1 MAETYYC
8 EKCNRTM
15 NGTEFYSSNNL
26 EKYPNDGKFPV
37 CKKCMTMHIDNWNPN
52 TYLWIL
58 QEADVPYV
66 PDEWTKL
73 MEKYGRDPQ
82 SMTGMTI
89 LGRYLSKMK
98 LKQFKD
104 YRWKDTE
111 FLQQMANNKL
121 ELTMKRQGYDAQQIA
136 TAIEKSSITIPEGE
150 LKEPVYAP
158 PPNAPTEDYFAQQ
171 SGEVEQELD
180 LTDEDRT
187 YLRLKW
193 GKTYKPE
200 EWVKLEQLYEEMMAS
215 YDIQG
220 AGHKD
225 TLKLICKTSL
235 KANQLIDIGD
245 IEGFQKMSK
254 VYDSLMKSG
263 KFTAAQNKAESG
275 EFVDSIGELIELC
288 EKEGYIE
295 RYYVEQPHDKV
306 DLTIQDMQRYT
317 RTLIEDETNISTMV
331 EKALRENAK
340 EDEEK
345 AKNAESDIVDDADL
359 SIEELE
365 KTIKDS
371 DYADFEEFKE
381 QESAQDNEFLQ
392 GLDK

>member
-26 EKYPNDGKFPV
+26 EKYPNDGKFPM
-37 CKKCMTMHIDNWNPN
+37 CKKCMTMHVDNWNPD

-66 PDEWTKL
+66 PDEWNKL

-121 ELTMKRQGYDAQQIA
+121 EQTMKRQGYDAQQIA
-136 TAIEKSSITIPEGE
+136 TAIEKSSIAIPEGE

-158 PPNAPTEDYFAQQ
+158 PPDAPTEDYFAQQ

-371 DYADFEEFKE
+371 DYTDFEEFKE

>member
-37 CKKCMTMHIDNWNPN
+37 CKKCMTMHVDNWNPD

-66 PDEWTKL
+66 PDEWNKL

-121 ELTMKRQGYDAQQIA
+121 EQTMKRQGYDAQQIA
-136 TAIEKSSITIPEGE
+136 TAIEKSSIAIPEGE

-158 PPNAPTEDYFAQQ
+158 PPNAPREDYFAQQ

>member
-26 EKYPNDGKFPV
+26 EKYPNDGKFPM
-37 CKKCMTMHIDNWNPN
+37 CKKCMTMHVDNWNPD

-66 PDEWTKL
+66 PDEWNKL

-121 ELTMKRQGYDAQQIA
+121 EQTMKRQGYDAQQIA
-136 TAIEKSSITIPEGE
+136 TAIEKSSIAIPEGE
-150 LKEPVYAP
+150 LKEPAYAP

>member
-37 CKKCMTMHIDNWNPN
+37 CKKCMTMHVDNWNPD

-66 PDEWTKL
+66 PDEWNKL

-121 ELTMKRQGYDAQQIA
+121 EQTMKRQGYDAQQIA
-136 TAIEKSSITIPEGE
+136 TAIEKSSIAIPEGE

-158 PPNAPTEDYFAQQ
+158 PLNAPTEDYFAQQ

-295 RYYVEQPHDKV
+295 RYYIEQPHDKV

-365 KTIKDS
+365 KTLKDS
-371 DYADFEEFKE
+371 DYTDFEEFKE
-381 QESAQDNEFLQ
+381 QEAALDNEFLQ
-392 GLDK
+392 GLDE

>member
-26 EKYPNDGKFPV
+26 EKYPNDGKFPM
-37 CKKCMTMHIDNWNPN
+37 CKKCMTMHVDNWNPD

-66 PDEWTKL
+66 PDEWNKL

-121 ELTMKRQGYDAQQIA
+121 EQTMKRQGYDAQQIA
-136 TAIEKSSITIPEGE
+136 TAIEKSSIAIPEGE

-158 PPNAPTEDYFAQQ
+158 PPDAPTEDYFAQQ

>member
-26 EKYPNDGKFPV
+26 EKYPNDGKFPM
-37 CKKCMTMHIDNWNPN
+37 CKKCMTMHVDNWNPD

-66 PDEWTKL
+66 PDEWNKL

-121 ELTMKRQGYDAQQIA
+121 EQTMKRQGYDAQQIA
-136 TAIEKSSITIPEGE
+136 TAIEKSSIAIPEGE

-158 PPNAPTEDYFAQQ
+158 PPDAPTEDYFAQQ

-180 LTDEDRT
+180 LTDKDRT

>member
-26 EKYPNDGKFPV
+26 EKYPNDGKFPM
-37 CKKCMTMHIDNWNPN
+37 CKKCMTMHVDNWNPD

-66 PDEWTKL
+66 PDEWNKL

-121 ELTMKRQGYDAQQIA
+121 EQTMKRQGYDAQQIA

-158 PPNAPTEDYFAQQ
+158 PPNAPMEDYFAQQ

-392 GLDK
+392 SLDK